1 MQLDY
6 TVKPSLGQKLSRVF
20 KNWRLMAFVGF
31 FCALFGSLGY
41 TIFSEVIS
49 NGIHYHGNVAEVNLK
64 ALGQFPLDDQNG
76 ILADV
81 PKDYRLLDGKKVELK
96 GFLFAGKS
104 AAATVQRCQLV
115 WNIQKCCFGGPPLV
129 QERVFLVAPR
139 DRSLTLYDPS
149 TFVSVVGTL
158 HVTLEK
164 NSEGSIST
172 VYQMVPDSITPVS

>member
-6 TVKPSLGQKLSRVF
+6 TVKPSLGQKLSPML
-20 KNWRLMAFVGF
+20 KNWRLMAFLGF
-31 FCALFGSLGY
+31 FCVLFASLGY

-64 ALGQFPLDDQNG
+64 ALGQFPFDDQNG
-76 ILADV
+76 VRSDV
-81 PKDYRLLDGKKVELK
+81 PKDYRALDGKKVELK
-96 GFLFAGKS
+96 GFLYAGKS

-129 QERVFLVAPR
+129 QERVFLIAPR
-139 DRSLTLYDPS
+139 DRSLVLYDMS
-149 TFVSVVGTL
+149 TFVSVEGTL
-158 HVTLEK
+158 NVKIEK
-164 NSEGSIST
+164 NADGTITT